1 MSARKPIFLSFFPLN
16 SQKFEFTVYRRLY
29 EYGDTKDKFTTHG
42 RFNLPRNS
50 FTDGQQDDNYTSYWV
65 GFEYSQGF
73 EEMTCDRRINNNLT
87 LEYLYRRLKKKC
99 EQVLSSDE
107 YVLNEGKE
115 FSRRRINFV
124 MCQYNDG
131 KQTVWLEPYF
141 LKSKRLFGFLVDFK
155 FLNESD
161 GEQSIK
167 VLKLSLSLDK
177 HGRRNKNFYID
188 RYDQIQK
195 FVAKHKETVFDLA
208 PDVSICPD
216 MCHLDV
222 NTLNTKSY
230 VFANSGAK
238 KSQFR
243 GIKEHGPLSPV
254 NDGTKVYFIFREKDR
269 LFSYDLFRAL
279 RGDTFPNTFPGME
292 VMFRYRFDGSNVGGI
307 PIEDFTFEN
316 LQDAIQDIRRAANGC
331 PVVPIFISP
340 FDKFNADDT
349 DREVYYKIKH
359 FCLQNSIPSQFV
371 GNPLLRRQKYQFKWA
386 TSNIALQIFAKMGGQ
401 PWKLEPETKKCLIV
415 GIGQAHNKEQG
426 IIKKYFAYSILT
438 ESTGLYKEL
447 KILGDTHK
455 SEQYIEDFKHNLKRV
470 FDEYYSNYDSFVVH
484 TTFKIR
490 RDELEAVQQV
500 IESMSLDD
508 SAKKDFVV
516 MKFNDWNKF
525 FGYSSESN
533 SMIPYESSYIR
544 LSYNEYLVWFEGLQ
558 YHNPNAGRKIERP
571 LHVEFIFA
579 NRELDD
585 VRKRDYLQDALN
597 ISGANWRGFNA
608 KSLPISVHYAYLVA
622 RYYKEFQKL
631 GLEEVN
637 LEAIKP
643 WFL

>member
-16 SQKFEFTVYRRLY
+16 SQDFEFIVYRRLY
-29 EYGDTKDKFTTHG
+29 EHDEMNDSFPGYR
-42 RFNLPRNS
+42 RFRLPENISSNS
-50 FTDGQQDDNYTSYWV
+50 QDDNYTSYWV
-65 GFEYSQGF
+65 GFEPSQGF
-73 EEMTCDRRINNNLT
+73 EEIICNPRVNDYLT
-87 LEYLYRRLKKKC
+87 LEYLYQQLKKKC
-99 EQVLSSDE
+99 KQVLSSDE
-107 YVLNEGKE
+107 YVLNRG
-115 FSRRRINFV
+115 FIRRRINFV
-124 MCQYNDG
+124 MYQCNDG
-131 KQTVWLEPYF
+131 QQTVWLEPYF

-161 GEQSIK
+161 GKQSEK
-167 VLKLSLSLDK
+167 ALKLSLSLDK
-177 HGRRNKNFYID
+177 HGRRNRNFYID

-208 PDVSICPD
+208 PDVSIHPD
-216 MCHLDV
+216 MCPLDV
-222 NTLNTKSY
+222 NTLEIKSY
-230 VFANSGAK
+230 VFVNDRSSR
-238 KSQFR
+238 SQFR

-269 LFSYDLFRAL
+269 SFSYDLFRAL

-307 PIEDFTFEN
+307 PIIEDFTFEN
-316 LQDAIQDIRRAANGC
+316 LQDAIQDIRQAANGC
-331 PVVPIFISP
+331 PVVPIFIAP

-371 GNPLLRRQKYQFKWA
+371 GKPLLRRQKKNLFKWA

-455 SEQYIEDFKHNLKRV
+455 SEQYIEDFKHNLKKV
-470 FDEYYSNYDSFVVH
+470 FDEYYNNYDSFVVH

-490 RDELEAVQQV
+490 RNELEAVQEV
-500 IESMSLDD
+500 IESMDSDD
-508 SAKKDFVV
+508 NLKKDFIV
-516 MKFNDWNKF
+516 MKFNDRNKF
-525 FGYSSESN
+525 FGYSSETN
-533 SMIPYESSYIR
+533 SMIPYESSYIK
-544 LSYNEYLVWFEGLQ
+544 LSYDEYLVWFEGLQ

-622 RYYKEFQKL
+622 QYYKEFQKL